1 MNNKYIYWQ
10 FKNLFTLNEIKKLN
24 KKIKNNVVYEQDNPA
39 SATKNVSV
47 SPVDS
52 RSIEELDKV
61 YECIYEANK
70 ENFGYNLY
78 DYHTER
84 KNYINYNIYGSIKKG
99 EYKYHSDGTYTHHA
113 SDIKLTAILNLSINK
128 YEGGDFYIN
137 PFGKEEIVDFIKTPG
152 NLLIFPS
159 CFLHKVTPVIKGER
173 ISLSMWIKG
182 PKFQ

>member
-47 SPVDS
+47 LPVDS

-84 KNYINYNIYGSIKKG
+84 KNYINYNVYDSIKKG

-159 CFLHKVTPVIKGER
+159 CFLHKVKPVIKGER